1 MRLRARLYEL
11 LEDEE
16 AATPSVRRARL
27 ALVLLILLAVA
38 TTVLETVSEIPP
50 AGHRLFGFV
59 EIVFTLVFTVEYAL
73 RLWVAVEDRAGRWAH
88 PVLGRLKW
96 ALTPSALVDLVAI
109 LPFYLS
115 GLASADLLVL
125 RLLRLLRIL
134 KIARYS
140 PALETFQIVLYTERR
155 ALGSVVLLI
164 AVLLVV
170 VAGLMHAAEAEV
182 QPEHFGSIPKALYW
196 AAVTLATVGYG
207 DVVPVTPLG
216 KLIASATAL
225 LSLATLAFPTAI
237 LGAGFA
243 REIQKQDFLARAS
256 MVARVPLFRHLPPA
270 QLAEITALL
279 HQRDLPPRYTIVR
292 KGEHPEAMYF
302 LDQGRVV
309 MRLGERRIMLGP
321 GSFFGE
327 LALLEGRPREATV
340 ITLTPCRVL
349 ELDAS
354 DFHRLVGGDPQ
365 LREALLLEAR
375 ARVGIRPAE
384 AAQRPAGSAGEEPG

>member
-16 AATPSVRRARL
+16 AASPGVRRARL
-27 ALVLLILLAVA
+27 ALVVLILLAVA
-38 TTVLETVSEIPP
+38 TTVLDTVGEIPP
-50 AGHRLFGFV
+50 TGHLLFGFI
-59 EIVFTLVFTVEYAL
+59 ETVFTLVFTVEYLL

-88 PVLGRLKW
+88 PLLGRLNW

-109 LPFYLS
+109 VPFYL
-115 GLASADLLVL
+115 GAVFPTDLLFL

-140 PALETFQIVLYTERR
+140 PALETFQIVLYNERR

-164 AVLLVV
+164 GVLLIV
-170 VAGLMHAAEAEV
+170 VAGLMHAAEADV

-196 AAVTLATVGYG
+196 ASVTLATVGYG

-216 KLIASATAL
+216 KLIASLTAL

-270 QLAEITALL
+270 QLAEITTLL
-279 HQRDLPPRYTIVR
+279 HQRDLPARYTIVR

-302 LDQGRVV
+302 LDRGRVV
-309 MRLGERRIMLGP
+309 MRLGERRITLGP

-375 ARVGIRPAE
+375 ARAGIRPT
-384 AAQRPAGSAGEEPG
+384 AAVVPPVGSAGEEPG